1 MKRRRVL
8 SVGAGVLATG
18 LAGCTGGGASGAE
31 ATAQESPL
39 VILDHELVHGASGT
53 SVDSVWVRGHAKNVT
68 GQTLSY
74 AEIAVDFYDE
84 DGEELKGFRDS
95 LPFVESFI
103 DNVSD
108 LGPDE
113 VWEFEVGY
121 TGTAQFTKRVADY
134 EVRVTRTY

>member
-8 SVGAGVLATG
+8 SAAAGMLATD
-18 LAGCTGGGASGAE
+18 LAGCTGGGASDAE
-31 ATAQESPL
+31 RTEQAPL

-68 GQTLSY
+68 GRTLSY

-95 LPFVESFI
+95 LPFVESFV

-108 LGPDE
+108 LGPGE

-121 TGTAQFTKRVADY
+121 TGTDQFTKRVADY